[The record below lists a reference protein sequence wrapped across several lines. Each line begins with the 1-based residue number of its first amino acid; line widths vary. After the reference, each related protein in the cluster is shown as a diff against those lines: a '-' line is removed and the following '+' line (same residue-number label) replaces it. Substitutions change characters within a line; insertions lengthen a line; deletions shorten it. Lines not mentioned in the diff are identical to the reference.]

1 MYLSDQGLVWYTCN
15 EVRPFLD
22 TVKSDYLSTGRLLV
36 EVIETIIEEAI
47 AV

>member
-1 MYLSDQGLVWYTCN
+1 MYLSDQGLVWYTFN

-22 TVKSDYLSTGRLLV
+22 TVKSDDLSTGLIV